1 MVNNVVKSK
10 YKLRTQKREECRN
23 MVCVGN
29 LSKCRAEFNELLIR
43 IFPQELSDPELVEK
57 ALAYERVLT
66 SQARSLR

>member
-1 MVNNVVKSK
+1 
-10 YKLRTQKREECRN
+10 